1 MIKKVFMSQPIL
13 SSQQPLLTEIRQRS
27 GETYL
32 SFNLL
37 KLYDQEDVDVSTK
50 PKFPAVFAQWT

>member
-1 MIKKVFMSQPIL
+1 MSQPIL

-50 PKFPAVFAQWT
+50 PKFPAVFAQ